1 VSTGTGSS
9 QNPVAKPSGTPHR
22 VRVIIFRVVATL
34 AGLSFVVAV
43 AVDGVGA
50 LGAVAARSRDAY

>member
-1 VSTGTGSS
+1 MSTESAET
-9 QNPVAKPSGTPHR
+9 PDAKPKGTAPR

-34 AGLSFVVAV
+34 AGLSSVVAV
-43 AVDGVGA
+43 VVDGVGA

>member
-1 VSTGTGSS
+1 MSTGSS
-9 QNPVAKPSGTPHR
+9 QNPAAKPHGTAHR
-22 VRVIIFRVVATL
+22 VQVIIFQVVGTL

-43 AVDGVGA
+43 VVDGVGA